1 VISSKTR
8 DKIAE
13 LSAKAITDQLSH
25 QAYEQVVENF
35 CLKRCGRTP
44 DSELC
49 PAAKGAHQ
57 HFLSLLFDAY
67 IRFN

>member
-25 QAYEQVVENF
+25 QAYEQVVENL
-35 CLKRCGRTP
+35 CLKRCGKTP
-44 DSELC
+44 DGELC
-49 PAAKGAHQ
+49 DEAERIHQ
-57 HFLSLLFDAY
+57 HFLSLLFDEY